1 MTQARDRQAYALDD
15 GIAKDRN
22 RRVGARLWC
31 WQSALIIVLLLA
43 VAGVTMSVAP
53 TIAEASQPI
62 PYLYVSTGQG
72 DVSAQGDVSV
82 VNTTTNAVVATVPV
96 GTEPAGLAITPDGA
110 FAYVANSGTDSSVS
124 VIKTFSNE
132 VVATVPVGH
141 TPWAVA
147 ITPDGGQAYVA
158 NRTGDDVS
166 VISTSTNLVI
176 ATVQVGN
183 DPYDLAVTPN
193 GQFVYVAN
201 DDGTVSVISTATST
215 VIDTVPVGFSANGVA
230 ITPNGKFAYVSA
242 FNEVVVINTETNAV
256 VKNIGEIYGAY
267 QLAITPNGAKAYV
280 AGSGGFRVIDTATN
294 SVVRTIP
301 EYRGEHVAIMPDG
314 SRAYLGG
321 AFELADVDTS
331 TDSIVGNV
339 IVTSGA
345 RDGLAI
351 TPPIT
356 LAAPPVPNA
365 PGGTPATVKIL
376 SGPPRESAEQTATFS
391 FKGVPG
397 GSYECSIDD
406 GAWAPCH
413 SGQSFGPLM
422 PGDHRFQVREKLNGI
437 TGPAASYRWTI
448 DLPRACILKVAR
460 ARVSALAQRGKVRLV
475 IHYKAY
481 KPAQVTVAYALTGGK
496 GNLGLGTASS
506 HFKTAG
512 IYRRGERLDKGSVAK
527 LRATQSMTV
536 RFSIPQAPSS
546 CTRYYTKRLTIP
558 QHPSPG
564 LTTWFQSDSVFA
576 S

>member
-1 MTQARDRQAYALDD
+1 MTQARDRQAYALGD

-22 RRVGARLWC
+22 RHVGARLWC
-31 WQSALIIVLLLA
+31 WQSALIIALLLA
-43 VAGVTMSVAP
+43 MAGAMMSVTPVVAD
-53 TIAEASQPI
+53 ASQPI

-72 DVSAQGDVSV
+72 DVSAKGAISV

-96 GTEPAGLAITPDGA
+96 GAEPAGLAITPDGA
-110 FAYVANSGTDSSVS
+110 FAYVTNSGTDSSVS
-124 VIKTFSNE
+124 VIKTFTNE

-147 ITPDGGQAYVA
+147 ITPDGGQAYVV
-158 NRTGDDVS
+158 NRAGNNVS

-183 DPYDLAVTPN
+183 DPYDVAITPN
-193 GQFVYVAN
+193 GHFVYVAN
-201 DDGTVSVISTATST
+201 DDGTVSVISTGTNTA
-215 VIDTVPVGFSANGVA
+215 VDTVPVGSFSNGVA

-242 FNEVVVINTETNAV
+242 FNEVVVINTETNTV
-256 VKNIGEIYGAY
+256 VKSIGEIYGAY

-280 AGSGGFRVIDTATN
+280 AGSGGFKVIDTATN

-321 AFELADVDTS
+321 AFELADVDTI
-331 TDSIVGNV
+331 TDSIVGHV

-356 LAAPPVPNA
+356 LAAPPTPNA

-376 SGPPRESAEQTATFS
+376 SGPPKESAKQKATFS

-397 GSYECSIDD
+397 GSYECSIDG

-460 ARVSALAQRGKVRLV
+460 ARVSALTQRGKARLV

-481 KPAQVTVAYALTGGK
+481 KPAQVTVSYALTGARGK
-496 GNLGLGTASS
+496 LHLGTASS

-512 IYRRGERLDKGSVAK
+512 IFQRGERLDKAAMEK
-527 LRATQSMTV
+527 LHATTSMTV
-536 RFSIPQAPSS
+536 RFSIPQAPTS
-546 CTRYYTKRLTIP
+546 CARYYTKRLTIP
-558 QHPSPG
+558 KQIGGHVV
-564 LTTWFQSDSVFA
+564 WFQSDSTFA